1 MTRHWHIL
9 TAVFR
14 RLFSTPVATL
24 LTVSVMGITL
34 SLPTGLY
41 LMLSSLDQAAGHLG
55 ADPQITL
62 FLKVDAGKDARK
74 QIENRLKG
82 HSGITSYRFIGKEQ
96 ALKELSTSS
105 GLSDLT
111 AGLADN
117 PLPDAYILQ
126 PKDSE
131 PATLEQLRDE
141 ALQWTG
147 IAAAELDSNWA
158 RRLDAVLGLGKQLT
172 LLVATLLGFGLA
184 AGTGNTIRL
193 QILTR
198 QEEIE
203 VSKLIGA
210 TDRFIELPFLY
221 HGALQGLLGGLCAW
235 AIIAA
240 SIHFLNAQV
249 STLAALYG
257 STFQLQ
263 QLGLIDCLTL
273 LSLSAL
279 LGWLGAKLAVGHFLR
294 HFRASRR

>member
-9 TAVFR
+9 VAVFK

-41 LMLSSLDQAAGHLG
+41 LTLSSLDRAAGHLG

-62 FLKVDAGKDARK
+62 FLKVDAGKDSRK
-74 QIENRLKG
+74 QIETRLKK
-82 HSGITSYRFIGKEQ
+82 HPDIASHRFVGKEQ
-96 ALKELSTSS
+96 ALKELSASS

-111 AGLADN
+111 AGLASN

-126 PKDSE
+126 PKNSD
-131 PATLEQLRDE
+131 PAVLELLRDE
-141 ALQWTG
+141 VVQWGG

-158 RRLDAVLGLGKQLT
+158 RRLDAVLDLGKQLT

-198 QEEIE
+198 LDEIE

-221 HGALQGLLGGLCAW
+221 HGALQGLLGGVAAW
-235 AIIAA
+235 IIIAA

-249 STLAALYG
+249 SALASLYG

-263 QLGLIDCLTL
+263 YLGLADSLAL
-273 LSLSAL
+273 FGLSAL

-294 HFRASRR
+294 HFRVSQR